1 MSSVL
6 EIVHIKSSTM
16 NNPFT
21 SPVRQELSSVT
32 GQVIRI
38 ADSVEFQGPV
48 KFEELSE
55 TPLEFTKTGDTTPT
69 VLNLERIKFQN
80 TSPVTVTNFDNGR
93 EGQYIIVVGD
103 GQTIVQHGT
112 NIFNTAGANI
122 TLINNR
128 VYAYVRV
135 QGVWREQGGTP
146 VPTLAFT
153 SATRTSNVT
162 LINSGVWYDV
172 FSLSLAA
179 GVWLLN
185 TSVQFQHTTNGEVL
199 YGLRIS
205 DGTNHFASGQKFAH
219 NKNPNSGILNLTSLI
234 TLAST
239 TTVLTQAIT
248 DTGGSSVTV
257 RAATSLYPSGDTA
270 SQINAVRIG

>member
-1 MSSVL
+1 
-6 EIVHIKSSTM
+6 M
-16 NNPFT
+16 NN

-93 EGQYIIVVGD
+93 EGQYIVVVGD
-103 GQTIVQHGT
+103 GQTIIQHGT
-112 NIFNTAGANI
+112 NIFNTAGVDI
-122 TLINNR
+122 TLANGR

-146 VPTLAFT
+146 SISLSSLTAARASDLALT
-153 SATRTSNVT
+153 TSNVWVDAVT
-162 LINSGVWYDV
+162 LSLTAGTWLINAHSTVRNTLGFVVIY
-172 FSLSLAA
+172 AA
-179 GVWLLN
+179 
-185 TSVQFQHTTNGEVL
+185 
-199 YGLRIS
+199 RIS
-205 DGTNHFASGQKFAH
+205 VTTPRASTQITTPAAADANG
-219 NKNPNSGILNLTSLI
+219 SMSLTCLVTI
-234 TLAST
+234 AST
-239 TTVLTQAIT
+239 TNAILQIITNTGDPANLLKATTNISGSGNNATQ
-248 DTGGSSVTV
+248 VT
-257 RAATSLYPSGDTA
+257 AL
-270 SQINAVRIG
+270 RIG